1 MHRELLGTDEG
12 ADGRHGASP
21 CRLMERSV
29 EEEVRSALAAGGWR
43 MRHGE
48 PTELFAQLYAADV
61 MATVRW

>member
-1 MHRELLGTDEG
+1 
-12 ADGRHGASP
+12 
-21 CRLMERSV
+21 MERSV

-43 MRHGE
+43 VRHGE